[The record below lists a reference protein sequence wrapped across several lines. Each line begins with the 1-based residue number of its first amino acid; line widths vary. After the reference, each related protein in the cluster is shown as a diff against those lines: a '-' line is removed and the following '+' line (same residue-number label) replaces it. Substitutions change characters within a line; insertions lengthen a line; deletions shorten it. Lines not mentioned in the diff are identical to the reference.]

1 MVGDGDETFDY
12 VVVGSGSAGSIVAAR
27 LGEDGRNSVCVIEAG
42 GNDRSIWL
50 KIPVGYAKSY
60 YDPAVNWMYSTE
72 PEPELGGRR
81 IYTPRGKVQGGSGA
95 INAMIFVR
103 GAAGDFDGWRDAGN
117 PGWGFADVLPHF
129 KRMERHAGG
138 ASPWHGGDGPIGV
151 TPMRGATHPIT
162 DAFLAACREIQ
173 LPETPD
179 FNGAA
184 IEGAGIYD
192 VNTRR
197 GLRSSAGAE
206 YLRPALKRENVTIR
220 RHARTTRILLDD
232 EHRATGVEILQ
243 GGQRRTIRARCEVIV
258 SAGAVETPKLLQ
270 LSGIG
275 DGALL
280 GRLGIAPRRHL
291 PAVGANLQDHLC
303 ASLYY
308 RSTVPTLNGPF
319 SSLAGQAGLALRY
332 ILTRKGPFAISVNQ
346 AGGFFRGRP
355 SEPRENLQLYFNPLS
370 YRIPSDPGAGLKAE
384 PYPGFLL
391 AFNAC
396 RPTSRGRVEIASPD
410 AEGAPRI
417 RPNYLSTEEDR
428 DEAVQ
433 GARLARRIMQAP
445 ALRAVTAE
453 EMPPSAGVSTDDE
466 ILAYFRENCG
476 SIYHL
481 CGTAGMGPDPATSV
495 VDARL
500 RVHGIAGL
508 RVVDASIFP
517 TITAGNINAPTMMVA
532 EKGAATIL
540 EDAAAR
546 QR

>member
-1 MVGDGDETFDY
+1 MADAEDTFDY

-27 LGEDGRNSVCVIEAG
+27 LAEDARHSVCVIEAG
-42 GNDRSIWL
+42 GSDRSIWL

-60 YDPAVNWMYSTE
+60 YDPAVNWMYATE
-72 PEPELGGRR
+72 PEPGLGGRR
-81 IYTPRGKVQGGSGA
+81 IYVPRGKVQGGSGA

-103 GAAGDFDGWRDAGN
+103 GAASDFDGWRDAGN
-117 PGWGFADVLPHF
+117 PGWGFDDVLPHF
-129 KRMERHAGG
+129 KRLERHAGG
-138 ASPWHGGDGPIGV
+138 PSHWHGGDGPIGV
-151 TPMRGATHPIT
+151 TPMRGATHAVT
-162 DAFLAACREIQ
+162 DAFLEACRELQ
-173 LPETPD
+173 LPETAD

-184 IEGAGIYD
+184 IEGAGVYD

-197 GLRSSAGAE
+197 GLRSSSGVE
-206 YLRPALKRENVTIR
+206 YLRPALKRANLSIR
-220 RHARTTRILLDD
+220 RHARATRILLDA
-232 EHRATGVEILQ
+232 ERRATGVEIVE
-243 GGQRRTIRARCEVIV
+243 GGVTRTIRARREVIV
-258 SAGAVETPKLLQ
+258 SAGAVDTPKLLQ

-275 DGALL
+275 DGAKLS
-280 GRLGIAPRRHL
+280 RHGIGTLHHL

-308 RSTVPTLNGPF
+308 RSTLPTLNGPF
-319 SSLAGQAGLALRY
+319 SSLFGQVRLALHY
-332 ILTRKGPFAISVNQ
+332 VLTRKGPFAMSVNQ

-355 SEPRENLQLYFNPLS
+355 SEPRETLQLYFNPLS

-396 RPTSRGRVEIASPD
+396 RPTSRGTVEIASCD
-410 AEGAPRI
+410 AEAAPRI
-417 RPNYLSTEEDR
+417 RPNYLSTQEDR

-433 GARLARRIMQAP
+433 GAQLARRIMAAP
-445 ALRAVTAE
+445 ALRAITAE
-453 EMPPSAGVSTDDE
+453 EMPPSAGVSGEDDL
-466 ILAYFRENCG
+466 LAYFRENCG

-481 CGTAGMGPDPATSV
+481 CGTAGMGPDPATAV

-517 TITAGNINAPTMMVA
+517 TITAGNINAPTMMVG
-532 EKGAATIL
+532 EKGAAMIR
-540 EDAAAR
+540 EDARA
-546 QR
+546 